1 MYYVTI
7 KKINTEHERK
17 NSISQ
22 AIIPYSLIFLVF
34 CSRVESFLAGVSA
47 GREGRRQTNETLL
60 TTDIFTP
67 PGDYISSKYMSASEV
82 LRYPCMHLCNYIKP
96 PTSSFFV
103 HLRLALGTTQTLVI
117 QDFKF
122 RYIASSN
129 IGNKVGRV
137 VVHF

>member
-7 KKINTEHERK
+7 KNINTEHERK

-82 LRYPCMHLCNYIKP
+82 LRYPCINLCNYIKP

-103 HLRLALGTTQTLVI
+103 LLTEAGIRNNS
-117 QDFKF
+117 DFSHPGFQVQIHCIKQY
-122 RYIASSN
+122 RKQS
-129 IGNKVGRV
+129 G
-137 VVHF
+137 